1 MHYIKYLHYFQSLQL
16 SKFWYLHFS
25 WLKALSGSVVQKKK
39 KKFLNLPWGFK
50 LAHRSGENLF
60 FNCTAEKY
68 MRQMEKK

>member
-39 KKFLNLPWGFK
+39 KIPEFAL
-50 LAHRSGENLF
+50 RI
-60 FNCTAEKY
+60 
-68 MRQMEKK
+68 